1 MSEVHLLPSCSRYAC
16 TLNWLQ
22 AHSSHRNAFT
32 SSADPRLTDYDLLLE
47 NIRGL
52 RAGRAVEVPIYDFKQ
67 SKRTGYTRVPVPKSR
82 VVIIEGIYALSSRIR
97 WVCCTWQA
105 SLSQGHVVVR

>member
-1 MSEVHLLPSCSRYAC
+1 VVHLLPSCSWYAC
-16 TLNWLQ
+16 TLDRLQ
-22 AHSSHRNAFT
+22 ANKSQRTVFP
-32 SSADPRLTDYDLLLE
+32 SSADPRLTDYGLLLE

-97 WVCCTWQA
+97 WVCV
-105 SLSQGHVVVR
+105 SVP